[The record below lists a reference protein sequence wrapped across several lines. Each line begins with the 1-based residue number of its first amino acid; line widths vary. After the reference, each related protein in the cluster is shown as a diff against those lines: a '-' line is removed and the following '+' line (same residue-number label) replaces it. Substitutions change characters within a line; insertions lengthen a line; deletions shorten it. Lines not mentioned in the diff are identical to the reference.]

1 MAEVGIRELKQN
13 ASEVVARVEAGE
25 EITVTNRGRPVAR
38 LVPHVR
44 QPRRSRLEE
53 LIARGEATPAT
64 RDITDPPELRSLD
77 AIHLA
82 TALDLADD
90 LDGLVTY
97 DERLARAA
105 NDVGIPTLA
114 PR

>member
-44 QPRRSRLEE
+44 NPRRSRLEE

-64 RDITDPPELRSLD
+64 RDIAEFLPPPPAPPGRSLSEVLLEMR
-77 AIHLA
+77 AE
-82 TALDLADD
+82 
-90 LDGLVTY
+90 
-97 DERLARAA
+97 ERY
-105 NDVGIPTLA
+105 
-114 PR
+114 